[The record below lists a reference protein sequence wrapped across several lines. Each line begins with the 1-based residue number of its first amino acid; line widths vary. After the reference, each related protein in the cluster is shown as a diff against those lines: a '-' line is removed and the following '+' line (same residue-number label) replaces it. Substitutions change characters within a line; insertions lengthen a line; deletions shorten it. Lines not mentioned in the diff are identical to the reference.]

1 MTRAQDKTAVQL
13 CLDPSLDQKLCGAP
27 GFLSGTHWLLQGRVM
42 GNPSKACM
50 ELGWQHNS
58 TVALIVNEMVDADL
72 AVAVRADK
80 TLDQ

>member
-1 MTRAQDKTAVQL
+1 MK
-13 CLDPSLDQKLCGAP
+13 SP
-27 GFLSGTHWLLQGRVM
+27 GFSSGTDWLLQGRVL
-42 GNPSKACM
+42 GNPSKACT
-50 ELGWQHNS
+50 ELGWQHKT